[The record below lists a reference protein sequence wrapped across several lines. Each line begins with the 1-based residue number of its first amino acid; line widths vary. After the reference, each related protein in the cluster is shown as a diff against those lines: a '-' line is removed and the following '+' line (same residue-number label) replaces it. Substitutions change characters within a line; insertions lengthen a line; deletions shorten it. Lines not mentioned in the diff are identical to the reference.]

1 MVTLSKSS
9 ASGLTFL
16 PFESLQQKHDRII
29 GALPDRYWLVK
40 GKFTDHVWTIQTD
53 SGQVRNGEQIVR
65 FDPIIAPDLR
75 SSDLED
81 IITAKLLVYYGLGN
95 GDGRYQ
101 TASTIPLLIRSYF
114 QFVRWRVSK
123 GLYCNS
129 ELTPDWINLLL
140 QDLSLR
146 GIVDLPPYDDRIAVL
161 RERIANGHFEV
172 PFYIKGRRRIARV
185 SSLCEA
191 IGAPNAKALP
201 RRIEVEIDQIIL
213 DQGMI
218 PSDRGNDRKPPKSAN
233 DDREDPAALSETRII
248 TFLTPL
254 QLLHVYREHLTH
266 DQISFSPFDGEKGTA
281 YAAKGIAR
289 VDRRRSLTVPAYQGC
304 FLVDN
309 ALTWITTYFVEIKD
323 FLERLNSTMEK
334 YNGHWRPHEAAFLF
348 HQREDNE
355 RYSDQPGSW
364 WPIHP
369 TYFPPQGSAL
379 NIGSQPPSF
388 RMVLFEFLASAAI
401 IVIAAFAAR
410 RREEVDSL
418 TDNCIKTEDGEYWLE
433 CWISKNIQS
442 TDRIP
447 VPPSVVQAVEVLKWL
462 SEKSRKLTSDRWIC
476 SFADVIEISG
486 KQKKTFGYDVYRS
499 LDRFAEFV
507 GVPTIGG
514 ERWVPKPTQYRRFFG
529 MVYFHRFDFPSLI
542 ALSNFYRHYNP
553 ARTRGYILEIS
564 YGSSVRRAE
573 EKLERASRKN
583 ERIERFSKD
592 RRDDFLKSGH
602 EFRMKVIADAVTGE
616 DYLRG
621 FGGETIM
628 SDFARASADF
638 KNRIQIKPEDP
649 LNPSHLNSLLRE
661 FTAEMWIEPHP
672 AGHSYCKCTSK
683 QIDLGAAA
691 CLRKRHEIDPHASL
705 PSGPD
710 LAFATP
716 DTCAGCVHNLQR
728 ACNSSWWQE
737 TLDHEEH
744 QREHALTPFLREVAS
759 ARAEVASKLVQR
771 CHADPAKARW

>member
-1 MVTLSKSS
+1 MVILTKFSELIPS
-9 ASGLTFL
+9 AFPT
-16 PFESLQQKHDRII
+16 ESLQSRHDRII
-29 GALPDRYWLVK
+29 GSLPHRYWLVE
-40 GKFTDHVWTIQTD
+40 GKFTDNVWVIRTD
-53 SGQVRNGEQIVR
+53 SGQVRKGKFKVR
-65 FDPIIAPDLR
+65 FDPIIAPCLR
-75 SSDLED
+75 AHDLED
-81 IITAKLLVYYGLGN
+81 IITAKLLVYYGLAN

-123 GLYCNS
+123 GLYRNS
-129 ELTPDWINLLL
+129 DLTPDWINCLL

-146 GIVDLPPYDDRIAVL
+146 GIVDLPPYGDRLTDL
-161 RERIANGHFEV
+161 RKRISSGEYQV
-172 PFYIKGRRRIARV
+172 PFYVKGCRKVARV
-185 SSLCEA
+185 KDLCEA
-191 IGAPNAKALP
+191 IGAPSAKALP

-213 DQGMI
+213 DQGMVASKRA
-218 PSDRGNDRKPPKSAN
+218 PLRRNSVETLDDDND
-233 DDREDPAALSETRII
+233 DPAALSETRII

-254 QLLHVYREHLTH
+254 QLLFVYREELTH

-289 VDRRRSLTVPAYQGC
+289 VDRKRSLTIPAYQGC
-304 FLVDN
+304 FLVDK

-323 FLERLNSTMEK
+323 FLERLNSTIEK
-334 YNGHWRPHEAAFLF
+334 YNGRWRPHEAAFLF
-348 HQREDNE
+348 HLREDNE

-379 NIGSQPPSF
+379 NIGSQPPSL

-418 TDNCIKTEDGEYWLE
+418 TDDCIKTDDGEYWLE

-447 VPPSVVQAVEVLKWL
+447 VPPSVFQAVEVLKWL

-486 KQKKTFGYDVYRS
+486 KQKKTFGYEVYRS
-499 LDRFAEFV
+499 LDRFAEYV

-573 EKLERASRKN
+573 EKHERMSRKN
-583 ERIERFSKD
+583 DRIERFSKD
-592 RRDDFLKSGH
+592 RQDDFLKSGH

-672 AGHSYCKCTSK
+672 AGHSFCKCTSK

-744 QREHALTPFLREVAS
+744 QREHALTPFLREVAA

-771 CHADPAKARW
+771 CHADPAKAR